1 MTGKRSTVVGLLIG
15 LTTSALIA
23 PAFAEGDRYRAFS
36 SAAESI
42 TGDIEMDDFSIT
54 FANGESLKFAALLGD
69 HFIVDGERVN
79 ASVYSVEDPSDPELE
94 NGNRLC
100 GAGDVTYL
108 ASWSGG
114 DGLTTVAVFTG
125 DEPPESSADMCAS
138 YTYQD

>member
-1 MTGKRSTVVGLLIG
+1 MNIKRILPAIVGLLVA
-15 LTTSALIA
+15 SAA

-36 SAAESI
+36 TTAESI
-42 TGDIEMDDFSIT
+42 TGDISMDDFSIT

-69 HFIVDGERVN
+69 HFVVDGERVN
-79 ASVYSVEDPSDPELE
+79 ASLYSVEDPSDPELE

-114 DGLTTVAVFTG
+114 EGLTIVAVFTG
-125 DEPPESSADMCAS
+125 DEPPENSDEMCAS

>member
-1 MTGKRSTVVGLLIG
+1 MNTKRILPAMLGLLVA
-15 LTTSALIA
+15 TTA
-23 PAFAEGDRYRAFS
+23 PVLAEGDRYRAFS
-36 SAAESI
+36 TTAESI
-42 TGDIEMDDFSIT
+42 TGDISMDDFSIT

-69 HFIVDGERVN
+69 HFVVDGERVN
-79 ASVYSVEDPSDPELE
+79 ASVYSVEDPADPELE

-114 DGLTTVAVFTG
+114 DGLTIVAVFTG

>member
-1 MTGKRSTVVGLLIG
+1 MNTKRILPAMLGLLVAA
-15 LTTSALIA
+15 TA
-23 PAFAEGDRYRAFS
+23 PVLAEGDRYRAFS
-36 SAAESI
+36 ATAESI
-42 TGDIEMDDFSIT
+42 TGDISMDDFSIT

-69 HFIVDGERVN
+69 HFVVDGERVN
-79 ASVYSVEDPSDPELE
+79 ASVYSVEDPADPELE

-114 DGLTTVAVFTG
+114 DGLTIVAVFTG